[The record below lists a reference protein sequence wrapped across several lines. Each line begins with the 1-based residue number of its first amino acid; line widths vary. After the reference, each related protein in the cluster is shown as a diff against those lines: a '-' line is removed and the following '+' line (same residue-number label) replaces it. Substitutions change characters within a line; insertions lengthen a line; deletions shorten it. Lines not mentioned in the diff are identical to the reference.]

1 MGTYVMCAYV
11 CVCVVC
17 LCNLDIKI
25 QLRRLHTDEFNIML
39 WTSTMQN
46 DSTRMTNLSM
56 ADLMKRWNHARWWC
70 RVMMSID
77 DDEKEDP
84 GRLKSTQRQIIAFC
98 PSWVQVE
105 PFSQTLPTNS
115 SQHQATKVARS
126 GMWHAHPEVWKTIH
140 TAHCEIWQAPC
151 ARSGGD
157 GCAQNGAFQLSSLGL
172 A

>member
-1 MGTYVMCAYV
+1 
-11 CVCVVC
+11 
-17 LCNLDIKI
+17 
-25 QLRRLHTDEFNIML
+25 
-39 WTSTMQN
+39 
-46 DSTRMTNLSM
+46 MTNLSM
-56 ADLMKRWNHARWWC
+56 AELMKRWNHARWWC

-77 DDEKEDP
+77 DDEQEDR
-84 GRLKSTQRQIIAFC
+84 GRLKSTQREVMIDFC
-98 PSWVQVE
+98 PSWVQNE

-157 GCAQNGAFQLSSLGL
+157 GCGQNGAFQVSPLRL
-172 A
+172 ASTGIISPFISTSISIYLDLDR